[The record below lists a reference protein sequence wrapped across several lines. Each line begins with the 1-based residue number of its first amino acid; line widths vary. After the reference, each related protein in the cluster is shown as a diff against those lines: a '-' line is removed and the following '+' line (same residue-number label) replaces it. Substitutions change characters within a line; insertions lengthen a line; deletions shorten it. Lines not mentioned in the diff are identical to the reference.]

1 MIFTASDVS
10 SASKVLAHWEI
21 GEYVCEAIVIL
32 GCAGEY
38 IAEFTN
44 CFTGGNRKRKDALAK
59 KSTLVLIIGLTLG
72 VICLFRTNQLSGT
85 VIESLGDKAEAAD
98 KKAEKAVT
106 DSGTAQHKA
115 DEANTAAGDALG
127 KSKAAEDASEHAL
140 TLARST
146 EKYAAWRKISEKQ
159 VEIIVKHL
167 ASLKSQGH
175 TLEMFVFT
183 TDPETVAYGC

>member
-146 EKYAAWRKISEKQ
+146 
-159 VEIIVKHL
+159 
-167 ASLKSQGH
+167 
-175 TLEMFVFT
+175 
-183 TDPETVAYGC
+183 